1 MRTNFCK
8 LYYLILS
15 LVLICAVH
23 IDVAAQHKQDEHPD
37 AKPWVF
43 WYWIKAGVSKA
54 GITADLE
61 AMKENGIGGAY
72 MMPIQGATNPPLFTP
87 AVEQLSPA
95 WWDMVKFSLKEAQ
108 RLGLQLGMHVS
119 DGFALAGGP
128 WITPE
133 LSMQKVVAA
142 ETQVTGGK
150 AVQLQL
156 PQPETIA
163 GYYQDIAVYA
173 YPAVTGTK
181 LNTETIVPVVT
192 TSLRD
197 KESQAQALAMPEN
210 KVGFKTDQPCW
221 VQYEF
226 KAPFTCRNITI
237 RTGGNSYQAH
247 RLLIEVSD
255 DGRTFRSLGRLSPP
269 RHGWQD
275 TDADV
280 THAIVPTTA
289 KFFRFVYDPS
299 GSEPGAEDLDA
310 AKWKTVLKITGIALS
325 AEPRISQYEGKSGVV
340 WRVGKKTTAEELP
353 DNLCIHKDQLINITA
368 SVSAGG
374 MLNWKAPKGKWTI
387 LRMGH
392 TSTGHTNATGGAGAG
407 LEADKFNPI
416 AIQLQFDKWYGEAIR
431 QAGPELAKN
440 VLTLFH
446 VDSWECGSQNW
457 SPVFRE
463 EFLKRRGYDLLPY
476 LPVMAGIPIES
487 AARSE
492 AVLYDVRKTIADL
505 VADRFYVT
513 LAALAKERGLRFT
526 AESVAPTM
534 MSDGLL
540 HYKQVDVPMGEFWL
554 NSPTHDKPNDM
565 LDAVSGG
572 HIYGKNI
579 IQAEAFTTV
588 RMSWNE
594 HPGMLKTLQDRN
606 YALGVNKLVYHV
618 FAHNPWTDR
627 KPGMTL
633 DGVGLYFQRDQ
644 TWWKPGKAWVDYAY
658 RAQQQLQQGKP
669 VVDLAVFIGEEYPR
683 RSVLPDRLVST
694 LPGVFGAERVKEEE
708 KRMTNIGQPLR
719 EIPAGVMNAANF
731 ADPENWVNALNG
743 YAYDSF
749 NTDVLLNAVVKNG
762 RVVFP
767 SGANYGVL
775 VLPMGNQMNPQDNLM
790 SPEVLQKFYN
800 LIMDGATVVI
810 GKRPVG
816 SFTIPDKVTQQQM
829 NETIALLWE
838 GDFKSKKLGK
848 GTVIKAPFL
857 SANFNEIGLQPDLLI
872 ANHSLSNGRNAGKEL
887 ELTRETT
894 AGRLATDALQSG
906 LPKSDLVKGIAWT
919 HRINGEEDIYF
930 ISNQQGI
937 QRDLDFSF
945 RTTGKL
951 PEFYDAVS
959 DQTSAVNVFKEE
971 GGRITM
977 PVRLEANASV
987 FVIFK
992 KEGEVDNVTNGGLN
1006 SHAVAK
1012 NSGNV
1017 EDGKNM
1023 KKLKT
1028 AVSGNGLNWPVFKT
1042 IKEITTAWTVSFDPV
1057 FGGPANAVRFNTLT
1071 DWSKNEDL
1079 AIRGYSGTAVYRQT
1093 INWKGKSGTEVWL
1106 DLGKIASLAEV
1117 KVNGVSCGTLW
1128 TAPFRLN
1135 ISKALKKGDNLIE
1148 IAVTNTWAN
1157 RLMADQDL
1165 PLEKRITQTTAPFRL
1180 KGKPFEEAGL
1190 LGPVRLVEETR

>member
-1 MRTNFCK
+1 MKPNFCK
-8 LYYLILS
+8 LLL
-15 LVLICAVH
+15 LFLICAVN
-23 IDVAAQHKQDEHPD
+23 VNVSAQQKQDEHPD

-72 MMPIQGATNPPLFTP
+72 LMPIQGPDKPPLFTP
-87 AVEQLSPA
+87 VVEQLSPA
-95 WWDMVKFSLKEAQ
+95 WWDMVKYSLKEAQ

-133 LSMQKVVAA
+133 LSMQKVVAT
-142 ETQVTGGK
+142 ETHLSGGK
-150 AVQLQL
+150 TVQIRL

-163 GYYQDIAVYA
+163 GYYKDIAVYA
-173 YPAVTGTK
+173 YPEAGGSTM
-181 LNTETIVPVVT
+181 NTQHIVPVIT
-192 TSLRD
+192 TNLKD
-197 KESQAQALAMPEN
+197 KESQAKLLIVPEN

-221 VQYEF
+221 IQYEF
-226 KAPFTCRNITI
+226 KTPFTCRNITI
-237 RTGGNSYQAH
+237 RTGGNNYQAQ
-247 RLLIEVSD
+247 RLKIEVSD
-255 DGRTFRSLGRLSPP
+255 DGHTFRSLGRLNPP

-289 KFFRFVYDPS
+289 RYFRFLYDPE

-310 AKWKTVLKITGIALS
+310 AKWKTVLKLTGIELS
-325 AEPRISQYEGKSGVV
+325 AEPRIDQYEGKSGMI
-340 WRVGKKTTAEELP
+340 WRVGKKTQPEQLP
-353 DNLCIHKDQLINITA
+353 DNLCIRKDQLINITA
-368 SVSAGG
+368 QMSADGT
-374 MLNWKAPKGKWTI
+374 LSWKAPRGRWTI
-387 LRMGH
+387 LRIGH
-392 TSTGHTNATGGAGAG
+392 TSTGHTNATGGGGAG
-407 LEADKFNPI
+407 LEADKFNPV
-416 AIQLQFDKWYGEAIR
+416 AIKLQFDKWYGEAIR
-431 QAGPELAKN
+431 QAGPDLAKN

-476 LPVMAGIPIES
+476 LPVVAGIPIES

-505 VADRFYVT
+505 VSDRFYVT
-513 LAALAKERGLRFT
+513 LAGLARERGLRFT

-534 MSDGLL
+534 TSDGLL

-579 IQAEAFTTV
+579 IQAESFTTV
-588 RMSWNE
+588 RMAWNE
-594 HPGMLKTLQDRN
+594 HPGMLKTLQDRS

-618 FAHNPWTDR
+618 FAHNPWLDR

-658 RAQQQLQQGKP
+658 RAQQKLQLGKP

-694 LPGVFGAERVKEEE
+694 LPGVFGQERVKEEE
-708 KRMTNIGQPLR
+708 KRMANVGQPLR
-719 EIPAGVMNAANF
+719 EIPAGVMNSANF

-749 NTDVLLNAVVKNG
+749 NPDVLLNAVVKEG

-767 SGANYGVL
+767 SGANYSVL
-775 VLPMGNQMNPQDNLM
+775 VIPIGNQMNPQDNLM

-800 LIMDGATVVI
+800 LILDGATVVI
-810 GKRPVG
+810 GKRPAG
-816 SFTIPDKVTQQQM
+816 SFTIPDVATQQQM
-829 NETIALLWE
+829 EKTITLLWD

-848 GTVIKAPFL
+848 GTVIKAPYL
-857 SANFNEIGLQPDLLI
+857 SANFNEVGLEPDLLV
-872 ANHSLSNGRNAGKEL
+872 SK
-887 ELTRETT
+887 
-894 AGRLATDALQSG
+894 SG
-906 LPKSDLVKGIAWT
+906 LIDSLGAEKATGIIGGGQASLVNSDLVKGIAWA

-930 ISNQQGI
+930 ISNQLGT
-937 QRDLDFSF
+937 QRDLNFSF
-945 RTTGKL
+945 RTTGKQ
-951 PEFYDAVS
+951 PEFYDAVA
-959 DQTSAVNVFKEE
+959 DRTSAVNIFTDDKD
-971 GGRITM
+971 RISM

-992 KEGEVDNVTNGGLN
+992 NKSGAENVSRSGLSSNDGVKNEKTGRNESTENNGKI
-1006 SHAVAK
+1006 VK
-1012 NSGNV
+1012 NNKSIKNQKSIESG
-1017 EDGKNM
+1017 
-1023 KKLKT
+1023 KT
-1028 AVSGNGLNWPVFKT
+1028 LNWPVFKT
-1042 IKEITTAWTVSFDPV
+1042 IQEIVTPWTVTFDSA
-1057 FGGPANAVRFNTLT
+1057 FGGPANPVHFNTLT

-1079 AIRGYSGTAVYRQT
+1079 AIRGYSGTAIYKQT
-1093 INWKGKSGTEVWL
+1093 INWKGKSGAEVWL
-1106 DLGKIASLAEV
+1106 DLGKVANLAEV
-1117 KVNGVSCGTLW
+1117 KVNGISCGTVW

-1135 ISKALKKGDNLIE
+1135 VSKVLKKGNNLIQ
-1148 IAVTNTWAN
+1148 ISITNTWAN

-1165 PLEKRITQTTAPFRL
+1165 PQEKRITQTTAPFRL

-1190 LGPVRLVEETR
+1190 LGPVRLIEQE